1 MLMDAQALGILIFTV
16 LGAFLLLGFPIGFA
30 ILISTCTAL
39 AVQGLPMSMA
49 AMKALAGADTFL
61 LTAIPFFILAGA
73 LMNLGGVTQRI
84 LNFCMLFLG
93 SVRGSLGHVTIV
105 SSMIFAGI
113 SGSSVAETA
122 SIGSIVIPA
131 MKKKGYPAETAGA
144 ITCVAG
150 TIGIIIPPSIPMV
163 LYAMV
168 SEASIGKL
176 FLGGAVPGI
185 MIGLIMMAI
194 TAYQA
199 KKHGYGKERET
210 RAGAA
215 EIAKGVKD
223 GILAIIMP
231 FIIIGGIILGV
242 VTATEA
248 AVIAVA
254 YAFLLGRF
262 VYREI
267 RIDQLPGAL
276 METVRSTAVV
286 MLVVVAATALG
297 WVLAYANIPQMM
309 SDVLLSVSDN
319 RYIVLLIIN
328 LILLVAGCVS
338 DVAPNILVLTPIFFP
353 VINKLGIDPVHF
365 GVMVTVNMAI
375 GLVTPPVGNC
385 LFIAANLSK
394 VSLEKLFGAT
404 LPYLMASFIVLGL
417 ITFIPQLVLFLPNLL
432 MGR

>member
-1 MLMDAQALGILIFTV
+1 MDVQTLSMLVFGLLGL
-16 LGAFLLLGFPIGFA
+16 FLLLGFPIGFA
-30 ILISTCTAL
+30 ILLSTCITL
-39 AVQGLPMSMA
+39 VVQGLPLSMA
-49 AMKALAGADTFL
+49 VMKVLAGADSFL
-61 LTAIPFFILAGA
+61 LTAIPFFILAGV
-73 LMNLGGVTQRI
+73 LMNLGGITQRI
-84 LNFCMLFLG
+84 LNFCMLLFG
-93 SVRGSLGHVTIV
+93 TVRGSLGHVTIV
-105 SSMIFAGI
+105 ASMIFAGI

-131 MKKKGYPAETAGA
+131 MVKKRYPAEVAGA
-144 ITCVAG
+144 IACVAG

-163 LYAMV
+163 LYSMV

-176 FLGGAVPGI
+176 FLGGAIPGI
-185 MIGLIMMAI
+185 LIGLIMMVI
-194 TAYQA
+194 TAFQA
-199 KKHGYGKERET
+199 KKHGYGKEREN
-210 RAGAA
+210 RASVP
-215 EIAKGVKD
+215 EIVKGVKD
-223 GILAIIMP
+223 GVLAIIMP
-231 FIIIGGIILGV
+231 LIIVGGIILGV

-254 YAFLLGRF
+254 YAFVLGHF
-262 VYREI
+262 VYKEI
-267 RIDQLPGAL
+267 RIGQLPGAL

-309 SDVLLSVSDN
+309 SAALLSISDN
-319 RYIVLLIIN
+319 PHVVLIIIN

-365 GVMVTVNMAI
+365 GVVVTVNMAI

-394 VSLEKLFGAT
+394 VRVEKLFVAT
-404 LPYLMASFIVLGL
+404 LPYLLSSFIVLGL
-417 ITFIPQLVLFLPNLL
+417 ITFFPQLVLFLPNLF

>member
-1 MLMDAQALGILIFTV
+1 
-16 LGAFLLLGFPIGFA
+16 
-30 ILISTCTAL
+30 
-39 AVQGLPMSMA
+39 
-49 AMKALAGADTFL
+49 
-61 LTAIPFFILAGA
+61 
-73 LMNLGGVTQRI
+73 
-84 LNFCMLFLG
+84 
-93 SVRGSLGHVTIV
+93 
-105 SSMIFAGI
+105 MIFAGI

-131 MKKKGYPAETAGA
+131 MQKKGYPAATAGA
-144 ITCVAG
+144 IACVAG

-163 LYAMV
+163 LYSMV
-168 SEASIGKL
+168 SEASIGRL
-176 FLGGAVPGI
+176 FLGGAVPGV

-194 TAYQA
+194 TAVQA
-199 KKHGYGKERET
+199 KRHGYGKDRERLPDLPELF
-210 RAGAA
+210 R
-215 EIAKGVKD
+215 GVKD

-231 FIIIGGIILGV
+231 LIIIGGIVLGV

-254 YAFLLGRF
+254 YAFFLGRF
-262 VYREI
+262 VYKEI
-267 RIDQLPGAL
+267 QMGQIPGAL
-276 METVRSTAVV
+276 LETVRSTSVV

-309 SDVLLSVSDN
+309 SAALLTISDSPTVVL
-319 RYIVLLIIN
+319 IIIN

-365 GVMVTVNMAI
+365 GVVVTVNMAI

-385 LFIAANLSK
+385 LFIASNLSK
-394 VSLEKLFGAT
+394 VGLEKLFGAT
-404 LPYLMASFIVLGL
+404 LPYLLASFIVLGL
-417 ITFIPQLVLFLPNLL
+417 ITFFPQIVLFLPNLL

>member
-1 MLMDAQALGILIFTV
+1 
-16 LGAFLLLGFPIGFA
+16 
-30 ILISTCTAL
+30 
-39 AVQGLPMSMA
+39 
-49 AMKALAGADTFL
+49 
-61 LTAIPFFILAGA
+61 
-73 LMNLGGVTQRI
+73 MNLGGVTQRI

-93 SVRGSLGHVTIV
+93 TVRGSLGHVTIV
-105 SSMIFAGI
+105 ASMIFAGI

-131 MKKKGYPAETAGA
+131 MQKKGYPAATAGA
-144 ITCVAG
+144 IACVAG

-163 LYAMV
+163 LYSMV

-176 FLGGAVPGI
+176 FLGGAIPGI
-185 MIGLIMMAI
+185 LIGLLMMAI
-194 TAYQA
+194 TAVQA
-199 KKHGYGKERET
+199 KKHGYGKDRERRPDLPELL
-210 RAGAA
+210 R
-215 EIAKGVKD
+215 GVKD

-231 FIIIGGIILGV
+231 LIIIGGIVLGV

-254 YAFLLGRF
+254 YAFFLGRF
-262 VYREI
+262 VYKEI
-267 RIDQLPGAL
+267 QFGQIPGAL
-276 METVRSTAVV
+276 LETVRSTAVV

-309 SDVLLSVSDN
+309 SAALLTISDN
-319 RYIVLLIIN
+319 PTVVLFVIN

-365 GVMVTVNMAI
+365 GVVVTVNMAI

-385 LFIAANLSK
+385 LFIASNLSR
-394 VSLEKLFGAT
+394 VGVEKLFGAT
-404 LPYLMASFIVLGL
+404 LPYLLASVIVLVL
-417 ITFIPQLVLFLPNLL
+417 ITLFPQLVLFLPNAL

>member
-1 MLMDAQALGILIFTV
+1 MDAQTLGFLVFGMLGLFLVLGI
-16 LGAFLLLGFPIGFA
+16 PIGFA
-30 ILISTCTAL
+30 ILLATCISL
-39 AVQGLPMSMA
+39 AVQGLPISMA
-49 AMKALAGADTFL
+49 VMKSLAGADSFL
-61 LTAIPFFILAGA
+61 LTAIPFFILAGV

-84 LNFCMLFLG
+84 LNFCLLLLG
-93 SVRGSLGHVTIV
+93 TVRGSLGHVTIV
-105 SSMIFAGI
+105 ASMIFAGI

-131 MKKKGYPAETAGA
+131 MVKKKYPAEVAGA
-144 ITCVAG
+144 IACVAG

-163 LYAMV
+163 LYSMV

-176 FLGGAVPGI
+176 FLGGAIPGI
-185 MIGLIMMAI
+185 LIGLLMMAI

-199 KKHGYGKERET
+199 KKHGYGKEREQHASV
-210 RAGAA
+210 R
-215 EIAKGVKD
+215 EIVTGVKD

-231 FIIIGGIILGV
+231 IIIIGGIVLGV

-254 YAFLLGRF
+254 YAFIVGRF

-267 RIDQLPGAL
+267 RLDQLPGAL

-286 MLVVVAATALG
+286 MLVVVAATALS

-309 SDVLLSVSDN
+309 SAALLSVSDN
-319 RYIVLLIIN
+319 PHVVLITIN

-353 VINKLGIDPVHF
+353 VIHKLGIDPVHF
-365 GVMVTVNMAI
+365 GVIVTVNMAI

-385 LFIAANLSK
+385 LFVASNLSK
-394 VSLEKLFGAT
+394 VGVERLFAAT
-404 LPYLMASFIVLGL
+404 VPYLLSSVVVLAL
-417 ITFIPQLVLFLPNLL
+417 ITFFPQLVLFLPNLF